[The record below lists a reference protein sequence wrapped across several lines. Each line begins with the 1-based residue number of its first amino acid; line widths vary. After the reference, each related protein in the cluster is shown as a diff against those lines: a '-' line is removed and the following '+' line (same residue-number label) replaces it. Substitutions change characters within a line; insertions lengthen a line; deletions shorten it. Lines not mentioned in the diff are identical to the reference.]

1 MNQPVYKKIAF
12 LAPRAD
18 LTREAFLLHWE
29 TIHGPVVASA
39 PDYGRWRQR
48 YVQNH
53 IVGPGPLGEPP
64 SFGGMAMF
72 WLPGANEDDYG
83 LSITYRDHVRPDE
96 LNFIDKDATV
106 SMTEVEEIRTPG
118 SGSVKLVVLVPRA
131 HTVAGSGLAV
141 PSAGV
146 TGHRINH
153 VVEGSM
159 RLPGAR
165 TVSGPDIAQ
174 VHEIWMTSP
183 GALAYD
189 AFHRDATSLT
199 GGAEGTMVSFYAR
212 ERVFFDDGKPC

>member
-1 MNQPVYKKIAF
+1 MNKPVYKKIAF
-12 LAPRAD
+12 LVPRGD

-39 PDYGRWRQR
+39 PDYGRWRHR

-53 IVGPGPLGEPP
+53 IVGPGPLGKPP

-83 LSITYRDHVRPDE
+83 LSSTYRDHVRPDE
-96 LNFIDKDATV
+96 LNFIDMDATV
-106 SMTEVEEIRTPG
+106 SMTALEEIRSPG
-118 SGSVKLVVLVPRA
+118 SGPVKLVVLVPRGCS
-131 HTVAGSGLAV
+131 VAGAGLVV
-141 PSAGV
+141 PSAAV

-165 TVSGPDIAQ
+165 LVSGPDIAQ
-174 VHEIWMTSP
+174 VHEIWVTSP
-183 GALAYD
+183 GALADD
-189 AFHRDATSLT
+189 AFGRDAASVT
-199 GGAEGTMVSFYAR
+199 GEPEAAMVSFYAR